1 MKNIAVFTSDGGA
14 KGAELVRIF
23 NSGERFRVVLA
34 VSDSADI
41 PLAPGYATGGVEC
54 IVRPTGFNEWDSGE
68 LLDILKERKVDIL
81 LLDGLS
87 GALPEP
93 LAAAYPDA
101 VASLDGCASAEAPRM
116 VMDRFPDNEMYAAE
130 RRWAD
135 TLGLKFDPSAVT
147 PPPVPPVAQVPP
159 VAPEPAAAP
168 VPPVSP
174 EPASFRQPARPAPA
188 PFETREPMP
197 PTYMLWAIL
206 STICCCFPAGIVA
219 LFFSMS
225 VSSKYYAGDIERAKR
240 NSRMTEIWII
250 VSVVLGLI
258 GGALYFPMLLML

>member
-1 MKNIAVFTSDGGA
+1 MKNIAVLTSDGGA

-41 PLAPGYATGGVEC
+41 PLAPGYALGGVEC
-54 IVRPTGFNEWDSGE
+54 IVRPAGFHEGDSGE
-68 LLDILKERKVDIL
+68 LLDILKDRKVDII

-87 GALPEP
+87 GTLPER
-93 LAAAYPDA
+93 LAAAYPDDA
-101 VASLDGCASAEAPRM
+101 ASLDGCGATEAARM
-116 VMDRFPDNEMYAAE
+116 VMDRFPDDDIYAAE

-135 TLGLKFDPSAVT
+135 TLGLKFDPTALT
-147 PPPVPPVAQVPP
+147 PPPVPPVAPA
-159 VAPEPAAAP
+159 APEPPAAT
-168 VPPVSP
+168 VPPASP
-174 EPASFRQPARPAPA
+174 ETASFRRHVRPAPA
-188 PFETREPMP
+188 PCETREPMP

-225 VSSKYYAGDIERAKR
+225 VSSRYYAGDIERAKR

-250 VSVVLGLI
+250 VSVVVGLI

>member
-34 VSDSADI
+34 VSDSADV
-41 PLAPGYATGGVEC
+41 PLAPGYAAGGVEC
-54 IVRPTGFNEWDSGE
+54 MVRRDGLNEGDSGE
-68 LLDILKERKVDIL
+68 LLDILKDRKVDII

-87 GALPEP
+87 GALPER
-93 LAAAYPDA
+93 LAAAYPD
-101 VASLDGCASAEAPRM
+101 VVVSLDGCGATEAARM
-116 VMDRFPDNEMYAAE
+116 VMDRFPDDDMYAAE

-147 PPPVPPVAQVPP
+147 PPPVPPVT
-159 VAPEPAAAP
+159 PEAP
-168 VPPVSP
+168 VPPVP
-174 EPASFRQPARPAPA
+174 PASAEPTSFHRHVPPAPA
-188 PFETREPMP
+188 PYETREPMP

-225 VSSKYYAGDIERAKR
+225 VSSRYYAGDIERARR

>member
-41 PLAPGYATGGVEC
+41 PLADGYASAGVEC
-54 IVRPTGFNEWDSGE
+54 IVRPAGIREEDSAE
-68 LLDILKERKVDIL
+68 LLDILRDRKVDIL

-116 VMDRFPDNEMYAAE
+116 VMDRFPDDEMYAAE

-147 PPPVPPVAQVPP
+147 PPPVPPVT
-159 VAPEPAAAP
+159 PEAP
-168 VPPVSP
+168 VPPVP
-174 EPASFRQPARPAPA
+174 PASAEPTSFHRHVRPAPA
-188 PFETREPMP
+188 PYETREPMP

-225 VSSKYYAGDIERAKR
+225 VSSRYYAGDIERAQR

>member
-34 VSDSADI
+34 VSDSAYI
-41 PLAPGYATGGVEC
+41 PLADGYASAGVEC
-54 IVRPTGFNEWDSGE
+54 IVRPAGIREEDSAE
-68 LLDILKERKVDIL
+68 LLDILRDRKVDIL

-116 VMDRFPDNEMYAAE
+116 VMDRFPDDEMYAAE

-147 PPPVPPVAQVPP
+147 PPPVPP

-225 VSSKYYAGDIERAKR
+225 VSSKYYAGDIERARR

>member
-34 VSDSADI
+34 VSDSAYI
-41 PLAPGYATGGVEC
+41 PLAPGYVAGGVEC
-54 IVRPTGFNEWDSGE
+54 MVRPAGFHEGDSGE
-68 LLDILKERKVDIL
+68 LLDILKERKVDII

-87 GALPEP
+87 SALPER

-101 VASLDGCASAEAPRM
+101 VVSLDGCGATEAPRM
-116 VMDRFPDNEMYAAE
+116 VMDRFPDDDMYAAE

-147 PPPVPPVAQVPP
+147 PPPVPPAAP
-159 VAPEPAAAP
+159 VTPEPPAAP
-168 VPPVSP
+168 VPPASP
-174 EPASFRQPARPAPA
+174 EPAPFRKTPRTAPA
-188 PFETREPMP
+188 PFENKEPMP

-225 VSSKYYAGDIERAKR
+225 VSSRYYAGDIERAQR